1 MIVVNVHLDSAISP
15 TRDKELARVL
25 ISNEGGTDTH
35 GDYKC
40 VSLRGRGK
48 EQLDR
53 RVVQRRGKVLNHP
66 RQAEH
71 VLNLVAKALI
81 AMGYGK
87 GTNEL
92 RRRSL
97 FT

>member
-1 MIVVNVHLDSAISP
+1 MIVVRVELDSAISP

-25 ISNEGGTDTH
+25 IYNVGGTDTL

-40 VSLRGRGK
+40 VSLRGRSK

-53 RVVQRRGKVLNHP
+53 RVMQRQGVVEKHP

-81 AMGYGK
+81 NLGYGK
-87 GTNEL
+87 
-92 RRRSL
+92 
-97 FT
+97 

>member
-1 MIVVNVHLDSAISP
+1 MIVVSVQLDSAISP
-15 TRDKELARVL
+15 TRDRELARVL
-25 ISNEGGTDTH
+25 IANEGSGTADDSLH
-35 GDYKC
+35 DYSC
-40 VSLRGRGK
+40 VSLRGRSK

-53 RVVQRRGKVLNHP
+53 RVVQRRGKVTNHP

-87 GTNEL
+87 
-92 RRRSL
+92 
-97 FT
+97 

>member
-1 MIVVNVHLDSAISP
+1 VIVVSVQLDSAISQ
-15 TRDKELARVL
+15 TRDKELARVF
-25 ISNEGGTDTH
+25 IANEGGTDTL
-35 GDYKC
+35 GDYAC
-40 VSLRGRGK
+40 ASLRGRGK

-53 RVVQRRGKVLNHP
+53 RVVQRRGKVMSHP

-87 GTNEL
+87 
-92 RRRSL
+92 
-97 FT
+97 

>member
-1 MIVVNVHLDSAISP
+1 MIVVSVQLDSAIHES
-15 TRDKELARVL
+15 RDKELARVL
-25 ISNEGGTDTH
+25 IANEGGTDTL
-35 GDYKC
+35 GDYAC
-40 VSLRGRGK
+40 VSLRGRSK

-53 RVVQRRGKVLNHP
+53 RVVQRRGKVMNHP

-87 GTNEL
+87 
-92 RRRSL
+92 
-97 FT
+97 

>member
-1 MIVVNVHLDSAISP
+1 MIVVSVALDSAIHKS
-15 TRDKELARVL
+15 RDIELARVY
-25 ISNEGGTDTH
+25 ISNVGGDEKR
-35 GDYKC
+35 GNYEC

-53 RVVQRRGKVLNHP
+53 HVKQRLGRVEGHP

-71 VLNLVAKALI
+71 VLNLVAKSLT

-87 GTNEL
+87 
-92 RRRSL
+92 
-97 FT
+97 

>member
-1 MIVVNVHLDSAISP
+1 MKRGSAVIVVSVQLDSAISP

-25 ISNEGGTDTH
+25 IANEGGTETL

-53 RVVQRRGKVLNHP
+53 RIVQRRGFVENHP
-66 RQAEH
+66 RKAEH

-81 AMGYGK
+81 KMGYGK
-87 GTNEL
+87 
-92 RRRSL
+92 
-97 FT
+97 

>member
-1 MIVVNVHLDSAISP
+1 VIVVSVQLDSAISP

-25 ISNEGGTDTH
+25 IANVGGTDTL

-40 VSLRGRGK
+40 VSLRGRSK

-53 RVVQRRGKVLNHP
+53 RVVQRQALVENHP

-71 VLNLVAKALI
+71 VLNLVAKALVK
-81 AMGYGK
+81 MGYGK
-87 GTNEL
+87 
-92 RRRSL
+92 
-97 FT
+97 

>member
-1 MIVVNVHLDSAISP
+1 VIVVNVHLDSAISS

-25 ISNEGGTDTH
+25 IANEGGTEIL
-35 GDYKC
+35 GDYSC
-40 VSLRGRGK
+40 VSLRGRSK
-48 EQLDR
+48 EQLDKR
-53 RVVQRRGKVLNHP
+53 IVQRRGVVTNHP

-87 GTNEL
+87 
-92 RRRSL
+92 
-97 FT
+97 

>member
-1 MIVVNVHLDSAISP
+1 MLVVNVQLKSAISP

-25 ISNEGGTDTH
+25 IANEGTGTATL
-35 GDYKC
+35 GDYSC

-48 EQLDR
+48 SQLDK
-53 RVVQRRGKVLNHP
+53 RVVQRRGRVVNHP

-87 GTNEL
+87 
-92 RRRSL
+92 
-97 FT
+97 

>member
-15 TRDKELARVL
+15 TRDMELARVL
-25 ISNEGGTDTH
+25 IANESTGTPER
-35 GDYKC
+35 GNYRC
-40 VSLRGRGK
+40 VSLRGRSK
-48 EQLDR
+48 EQLDKHI
-53 RVVQRRGKVLNHP
+53 VQRRGKVLNHP

-87 GTNEL
+87 
-92 RRRSL
+92 
-97 FT
+97 

>member
-1 MIVVNVHLDSAISP
+1 MIVVSVQLDSAISP

-25 ISNEGGTDTH
+25 ISNEGGNDTL
-35 GDYKC
+35 GDYGC

-53 RVVQRRGKVLNHP
+53 RVVQRRGVVTNHP

-71 VLNLVAKALI
+71 VLNLVAKALKS
-81 AMGYGK
+81 MGYGK
-87 GTNEL
+87 
-92 RRRSL
+92 
-97 FT
+97 